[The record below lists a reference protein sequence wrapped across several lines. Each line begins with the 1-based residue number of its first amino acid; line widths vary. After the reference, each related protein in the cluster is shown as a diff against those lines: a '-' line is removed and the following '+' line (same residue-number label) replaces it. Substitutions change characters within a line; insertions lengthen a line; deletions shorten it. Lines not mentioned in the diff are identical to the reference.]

1 MEVGVLGYFLTHL
14 SWWYWLCQHWWMQWM
29 LESQDSSAAKWEV
42 GRASIAF
49 DVRIAGWIVA

>member
-1 MEVGVLGYFLTHL
+1 
-14 SWWYWLCQHWWMQWM
+14 M